1 MPPFTTVTCPLMISY
16 LKILLSLELLS
27 QVKNQIHP
35 FLQSQFPSSKCLVCF
50 NGAKILPDL
59 NLKSPLKLLP
69 DHPHLLIHIQSLG
82 LKSSLLGHKS
92 LPLSFCSQTLWRKE
106 CGKVYFKK
114 KKAESTVQVE
124 SHTQNFMKNI
134 LVGNL
139 G

>member
-1 MPPFTTVTCPLMISY
+1 MISY

-92 LPLSFCSQTLWRKE
+92 LPLSVHKHFGERNVEKFTL
-106 CGKVYFKK
+106 
-114 KKAESTVQVE
+114 ESTVQVE